1 MKCFNTILSSQ
12 RRNGRYC
19 VLYIWKCIN
28 NMVPNFNI
36 STKYDGRFGR
46 KIELPKLS
54 GSVGSIKTIRER
66 TINVAW
72 AQIFNSMPRII
83 REYSGDF
90 KGFKSMIDTYL
101 MEVPDCP
108 VLDGYILHNMD
119 ENSKPSNSLI
129 HWNRNLNSINWIP
142 GTLTKG
148 G

>member
-1 MKCFNTILSSQ
+1 
-12 RRNGRYC
+12 
-19 VLYIWKCIN
+19 
-28 NMVPNFNI
+28 MVQNLNI

-66 TINVAW
+66 TINVFGARL
-72 AQIFNSMPRII
+72 FNSMPRII

-90 KGFKSMIDTYL
+90 KGFKSMIDSYL

-108 VLDGYILHNMD
+108 VLDGYISHNMD
-119 ENSKPSNSLI
+119 ENNKPSNSLI
-129 HWNRNLNSINWIP
+129 HWNKNLNSINWIP